1 MTSATSYLAQ
11 AFNRTNLD
19 VLVNTR
25 VTKLIPVGKKS
36 GHLDMRAVEFAQ
48 TADGTSRR
56 LRMLLKV
63 TGRE

>member
-1 MTSATSYLAQ
+1 M
-11 AFNRTNLD
+11 
-19 VLVNTR
+19 LVNTR